1 MKTLAE
7 IKERAHAIASMH
19 FYADV
24 DDLVPWEPFENYS
37 DDWIQDEIEYM
48 ADMLVGQMLWA
59 QSQSDKLAA

>member
-24 DDLVPWEPFENYS
+24 DDLTAWEPFEDY
-37 DDWIQDEIEYM
+37 DDEWIQEEIENM
-48 ADMLVGQMLWA
+48 ADMLTHAMIWA
-59 QSQSDKLAA
+59 QQGETA

>member
-24 DDLVPWEPFENYS
+24 DDLTAWEPFEDYS
-37 DDWIQDEIEYM
+37 DEWIAEEIENM
-48 ADMLVGQMLWA
+48 TEMLVGQMLWA
-59 QSQSDKLAA
+59 QSDTLDT

>member
-7 IKERAHAIASMH
+7 IKERAHAIASMN

-24 DDLVPWEPFENYS
+24 DELTAWEPFEDYS
-37 DDWIQDEIEYM
+37 DEWIQEEIKYM

-59 QSQSDKLAA
+59 QKQSD